1 MHKSKLEP
9 GVSGKTLHGDSWFHS
24 DEYQII
30 EALRHSPEVDV
41 DHIRIAAQNGTVE
54 LTGTCSDHKEE
65 RAIID
70 IIENVS
76 GVRRVVSHLDVLSD
90 RG

>member
-1 MHKSKLEP
+1 MQKSIFEE
-9 GVSGKTLHGDSWFHS
+9 GTSSKTLHGQSWFHS
-24 DEYQII
+24 DNVHIQ
-30 EALRHSPEVDV
+30 EALK
-41 DHIRIAAQNGTVE
+41 DHPNIKIEMQNGTVE
-54 LTGTCSDHKEE
+54 LTGICSDHQEE

-70 IIENVS
+70 TLENIS